1 MYSFKAALECL
12 AETSGNQ
19 EEAMDALSLVEKDQA
34 FLDISQQ
41 YDEALQTVVSLEA
54 FEKVIN
60 AGKTSNK
67 KDFEPNQS
75 LGGQLIHGLMQAVGL
90 TGIGALGALS
100 IEEFDNLSYEKKL
113 NYVQE
118 GISEWVARIWN
129 AIRSFL
135 ARVWNWFKS
144 LFTSRSDKQKKKL
157 EEQAKK
163 RALIQE
169 IRNDRDKMIAAI
181 RANTVKGIARIN
193 VIGDEIMLLDGKTG
207 WKLKDPESPEGARI
221 RKKITELRKVISDT
235 TAVRPAT
242 ESIDSVAD
250 SLIMVLDEIA
260 DLKPHYQ
267 SSLAYYLLNTDS
279 IKEGVGSKEEMFKA
293 LGYTRKSIV
302 SVNNYISRYLIDPA
316 KDASR
321 ILAQQSFDENK
332 ALEVLKKMIPSAG
345 ELNNRLGNIGDV
357 IENQV
362 VLSDFVGTEGL
373 SFHCTSKDIE
383 SVFKESISVGDV
395 LAEIGFYRGSRINF
409 PAEKPMVELCMTRQ
423 YVEQSEKV
431 GIDIF
436 LAFEDMIDIT
446 TKYDSVIGELQ
457 KSIEKISRNE
467 ETAGNRLAMNF
478 AKLVMHCLAS
488 YLNQPLGY
496 FNVVVPRIMDALID
510 HTKNSNLCADPEAVF
525 SRL

>member
-1 MYSFKAALECL
+1 MHSFKAALECL

-90 TGIGALGALS
+90 TGIGALGVLS

-135 ARVWNWFKS
+135 ARVWTWIKS
-144 LFTSRSDKQKKKL
+144 LFKSKDDKKKA
-157 EEQAKK
+157 E
-163 RALIQE
+163 
-169 IRNDRDKMIAAI
+169 
-181 RANTVKGIARIN
+181 
-193 VIGDEIMLLDGKTG
+193 
-207 WKLKDPESPEGARI
+207 LK
-221 RKKITELRKVISDT
+221 ELASERKVIETLRKDKVAILERIILSTKSYGSTIGSSFDNVVEVVDGKARKFWDSGNASLAKIKREVSFIRT
-235 TAVRPAT
+235 SAKEAKNIAT
-242 ESIDSVAD
+242 ESTDSIAD

-267 SSLAYYLLNTDS
+267 SSLSYYLLNTDA
-279 IKEGVGSKEEMFKA
+279 IKHGVGSKEEMFKA
-293 LGYTRKSIV
+293 LNYTKKSIV
-302 SVNNYISRYLIDPA
+302 NVNNFINRYLIDSA
-316 KDASR
+316 KEASR
-321 ILAQQSFDENK
+321 LLAQSQFDENK
-332 ALEVLKKMIPSAG
+332 AVDILKKLIPSAS
-345 ELNNRLGNIGDV
+345 ELNSRLGNIGDV
-357 IENQV
+357 VANQV

-373 SFHCTSKDIE
+373 SFHCAKTDIE
-383 SVFKESISVGDV
+383 SYFKESLSVGDV
-395 LAEIGFYRGSRINF
+395 MTEIGFYRGSRINF
-409 PAEKPMVELCMTRQ
+409 PAEKPMVELCMT
-423 YVEQSEKV
+423 EQCVGRSEQV
-431 GIDIF
+431 GVDIF
-436 LAFEDMIDIT
+436 LAYEDMIDIA
-446 TKYDSVIGELQ
+446 TKYDAVIKELQ
-457 KSIEKISRNE
+457 TAVEKISKNE
-467 ETAGNRLAMNF
+467 STAGNRHAMNF
-478 AKLVMHCLAS
+478 AKLTMHCLSS

-510 HTKNSNLCADPEAVF
+510 HTKNSNLCADPESVF
-525 SRL
+525 SKL

>member
-1 MYSFKAALECL
+1 MHSFKAALECL

-19 EEAMDALSLVEKDQA
+19 EEALDALSLVEKDQA

-90 TGIGALGALS
+90 TGFGALGALS

-135 ARVWNWFKS
+135 TRVWTWIKS
-144 LFTSRSDKQKKKL
+144 LFKSKDEKKKADL
-157 EEQAKK
+157 QHQAQLRKQ
-163 RALIQE
+163 IE
-169 IRNDRDKMIAAI
+169 STRNDVAKLRASLKSKIVSALDKSLNVLVIPVNGKGVAI
-181 RANTVKGIARIN
+181 N
-193 VIGDEIMLLDGKTG
+193 
-207 WKLKDPESPEGARI
+207 SPENEKTRQL
-221 RKKITELRKVISDT
+221 KSKIQDLRNEVANGNKFGN
-235 TAVRPAT
+235 
-242 ESIDSVAD
+242 ESSDSVAD
-250 SLIMVLDEIA
+250 SLIMVLDDLA
-260 DLKPHYQ
+260 ALKPHYQ

-279 IKEGVGSKEEMFKA
+279 IKHGQGDKEDMFKA
-293 LGYTRKSIV
+293 LNYTKKSIV
-302 SVNNYISRYLIDPA
+302 NINNYIGRYLIDPA
-316 KDASR
+316 KEASR
-321 ILAQQSFDENK
+321 ILSQSTFDDAK
-332 ALEVLKKMIPSAG
+332 ALDILKKMIPTAS

-373 SFHCTSKDIE
+373 SFHCTNKDIE
-383 SVFKESISVGDV
+383 AVFKESVSVGDV
-395 LAEIGFYRGSRINF
+395 MAEIGFYRGSRINF
-409 PAEKPMVELCMTRQ
+409 PAEKPMVELCMTERC
-423 YVEQSEKV
+423 VGMSEQV
-431 GIDIF
+431 GVDIF
-436 LAFEDMIDIT
+436 LAYENMIDIA
-446 TKYDSVIGELQ
+446 TKYDSVIKELQ
-457 KSIEKISRNE
+457 SSVEKISKNE
-467 ETAGNRLAMNF
+467 TMSGNRQAMNF
-478 AKLVMHCLAS
+478 AKLTMHCLAS

-510 HTKNSNLCADPEAVF
+510 HTKNSNLCADPESVF

>member
-1 MYSFKAALECL
+1 MHSFKAALECL

-90 TGIGALGALS
+90 TGIGALGVLS

-135 ARVWNWFKS
+135 ARVWTWIKS
-144 LFTSRSDKQKKKL
+144 LFKSKDEKKKADLQELSAERKAIEALRKDKQ
-157 EEQAKK
+157 
-163 RALIQE
+163 ALLQ
-169 IRNDRDKMIAAI
+169 RFALS
-181 RANTVKGIARIN
+181 VKSYGST
-193 VIGDEIMLLDGKTG
+193 IGKSFDNIVHVVDGKASNF
-207 WKLKDPESPEGARI
+207 WDAANHSLDKAKRQLSFVRE
-221 RKKITELRKVISDT
+221 
-235 TAVRPAT
+235 TAKSVSNVAT
-242 ESIDSVAD
+242 ENADSIAD

-267 SSLAYYLLNTDS
+267 SSLAYYLLNTDT
-279 IKEGVGSKEEMFKA
+279 IKHGVGSKEDMFKA
-293 LGYTRKSIV
+293 LDYTKKSIV
-302 SVNNYISRYLIDPA
+302 NVNNFINRYLIDSA
-316 KDASR
+316 KEASR
-321 ILAQQSFDENK
+321 LLAQSQFDENK
-332 ALEVLKKMIPSAG
+332 AVDILKKLIPSAS
-345 ELNNRLGNIGDV
+345 ELNSRLGNIGDV
-357 IENQV
+357 VANQV

-373 SFHCTSKDIE
+373 SFHCAKTDIE
-383 SVFKESISVGDV
+383 SYFKESLSVGDV
-395 LAEIGFYRGSRINF
+395 MTEIGFYRGSRINF
-409 PAEKPMVELCMTRQ
+409 PAEKPLVELCMSAQCVGRS
-423 YVEQSEKV
+423 EQV
-431 GIDIF
+431 GVDIF
-436 LAFEDMIDIT
+436 LAYEVMIDIT
-446 TKYDSVIGELQ
+446 TKYDAVIKELQ
-457 KSIEKISRNE
+457 TAVEKISKNE
-467 ETAGNRLAMNF
+467 STAGNRHAMNF
-478 AKLVMHCLAS
+478 AKLTMHCLSS

-510 HTKNSNLCADPEAVF
+510 HTKNSNLCADPESVF
-525 SRL
+525 SKL